1 MTTPTPVAAATCHP
15 DDAAPIV
22 IHSFA
27 DGDRS
32 ARVRW
37 TASEIGVAY
46 REVRVV
52 PGEHLKHH
60 FHELN
65 PLGRVPVVTSGP
77 VTIAE
82 SGAIC
87 LWLAEMYGGQSRL
100 IPPEQHADRPRFL
113 FWYFAACSTLESV
126 YFAFHFA
133 ADTDPE
139 LPKLRT
145 AASAMLMRVEHT
157 LSVHQHIAGE
167 HFTLADIMLGY
178 LVALAGRKGLL
189 AQHPI
194 LERYAQRLAS
204 RPAARSLG
212 LFG

>member
-1 MTTPTPVAAATCHP
+1 MTASTAVPGASCHP

-37 TASEIGVAY
+37 TASEIGVPY

-52 PGEHLKHH
+52 PGEHLKHR

-65 PLGRVPVVTSGP
+65 PLGRVPVLTSGP

-87 LWLAEMYGGQSRL
+87 LWLAETYGRQSRL

-113 FWYFAACSTLESV
+113 FWYFAACSTLESA

-145 AASAMLMRVEHT
+145 AASSMLTRVEHA
-157 LSVHQHIAGE
+157 LSVHEHIAGE
-167 HFTLADIMLGY
+167 HFTLADVMLGY
-178 LVALAGRKGLL
+178 LVALAIRKGLL
-189 AQHPI
+189 ERHPI
-194 LERYAQRLAS
+194 LDRYAQRLAS
-204 RPAARSLG
+204 RPAVRPLG
-212 LFG
+212 LFA